1 VASFRSAAVYKRM
14 GRNLAWLLGGKG
26 FTGIASLG
34 YLAVA
39 ARTLGPMSFG
49 LFSLAL
55 AYGQA
60 IASLVQ
66 FQSWQSV
73 IRYGAGHMAAD
84 DDSALSRLL
93 GFTASL
99 DIATALTGA
108 AIATIGV
115 RIAGPLLGWSMIEQ
129 HRAAL
134 YGAALLLSVDATPSG
149 ILRLHDRF
157 DLLAF
162 AQAAAPTIRLLGA
175 VTVWWFG
182 GGVVAFLAV
191 WATAAVSQSAACWIA
206 ALIKCDCRLAFG
218 VRAFVQA
225 VRENIGIWR
234 FMLATNL
241 SSSFGMLWQQ
251 IGTLAVGGAAGAAA
265 AGGFRLAA
273 RLARGLAK
281 PIKTV
286 TLVLYPEL
294 ARLVASD
301 DGATLRR
308 VATRVGR
315 IALALAALLVLV
327 AAMAGP
333 SLLHAFAG
341 HSFGFAKAFLILLAI
356 ASAINLS
363 GFALD
368 PLLTAHGRAGAV
380 LAARG
385 AGAGLYLL
393 LLAVLLPTVGAIG
406 AAVGEVGA
414 MLVVR
419 VMLEIATRRLLR
431 RAMHGAGTASCS

>member
-1 VASFRSAAVYKRM
+1 M
-14 GRNLAWLLGGKG
+14 GRNIAWLLGGKG
-26 FTGIASLG
+26 YTGLASLI
-34 YLAVA
+34 YLAAA
-39 ARTLGPMSFG
+39 ARALGPMPFG
-49 LFSLAL
+49 LFALVL

-66 FQSWQSV
+66 FQSWQTV
-73 IRYGAGHMAAD
+73 IRYGAGHLIAAREA
-84 DDSALSRLL
+84 ALARLL
-93 GFTASL
+93 GFTATL
-99 DIATALTGA
+99 DVGTALIGA
-108 AIATIGV
+108 AIAIAGV
-115 RIAGPLLGWSMIEQ
+115 HAAGPLLGWSAVEQ

-134 YGAALLLSVDATPSG
+134 YGTALLLAVDATPSG
-149 ILRLHDRF
+149 ILRLNDRF
-157 DLLAF
+157 DLLSY
-162 AQAAAPTIRLLGA
+162 AQAAAPSVRLVGA
-175 VTVWWFG
+175 LIAWWIG

-191 WATAAVSQSAACWIA
+191 WAVAALTRSAASWIA
-206 ALIKCDCRLAFG
+206 AIACCGRRVALGPAS
-218 VRAFVQA
+218 FVA
-225 VRENIGIWR
+225 AARENRGVWR

-241 SSSFGMLWQQ
+241 SASFNMLWQQ

-286 TLVLYPEL
+286 TLALYPEL
-294 ARLVASD
+294 ARLVAGND
-301 DGATLRR
+301 RETLRR
-308 VATRVGR
+308 VSVRIGRV
-315 IALALAALLVLV
+315 ALALAALLVAV
-327 AAMAGP
+327 AILAGPWLLHTFAGP
-333 SLLHAFAG
+333 SFEFAR
-341 HSFGFAKAFLILLAI
+341 AFLLLLAI

-385 AGAGLYLL
+385 AGAALYALL
-393 LLAVLLPTVGAIG
+393 LVLLLPRIGAIG

-419 VMLEIATRRLLR
+419 LMLEVATRRLFSSTR
-431 RAMHGAGTASCS
+431 SNTSI